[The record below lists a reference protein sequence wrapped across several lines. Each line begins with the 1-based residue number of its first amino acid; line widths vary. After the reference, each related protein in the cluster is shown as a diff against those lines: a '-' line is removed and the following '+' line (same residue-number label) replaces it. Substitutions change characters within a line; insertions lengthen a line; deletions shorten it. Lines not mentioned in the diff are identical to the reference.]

1 MRSDDEGMNDEVQNL
16 TPSMIG
22 RLMSGVSYCS
32 HDSARSGIFHWASK
46 LQAQVQRFNTCV
58 QSTPFRNIAAASWH
72 LFIIG
77 ELRID
82 MPSTDVHLSPRR

>member
-46 LQAQVQRFNTCV
+46 LQASDLQI
-58 QSTPFRNIAAASWH
+58 P
-72 LFIIG
+72 
-77 ELRID
+77 ELHC
-82 MPSTDVHLSPRR
+82 PSMDSELVVTDVMKR